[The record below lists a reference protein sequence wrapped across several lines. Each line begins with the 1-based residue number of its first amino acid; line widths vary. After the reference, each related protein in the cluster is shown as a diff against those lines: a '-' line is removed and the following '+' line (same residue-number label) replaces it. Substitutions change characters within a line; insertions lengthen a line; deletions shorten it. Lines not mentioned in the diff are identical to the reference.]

1 MIKSL
6 HFGSEFSM
14 LRRFEVENYRC
25 FSEKLVFDLTSRD
38 YSFNQNLVYNGI
50 VNKAIIY
57 GKNGIG
63 KSALGFAL
71 FDIISHLTDNN
82 CLQKKNYRNLEHL
95 GQPVVFR
102 YFFKFGN
109 DDIVYEYIKLDQYD
123 LRKETLT
130 LNGKELVRFDYFS
143 QSETERFVDSTLK
156 GSLNIDL
163 PDNKLSV
170 LKYIY
175 RNTPTNSSPP
185 ITKLIHFCENMLWY
199 RCLSEG
205 NSHMGFTTRI
215 FELTEMIRE
224 NNKLEE
230 FQYFLKQN
238 GLDYQLGFEKEN
250 DGYILY
256 AYYRNGECTEKA
268 PFLSLASTGTQA
280 LLLYFAWNVAA
291 FPKISFLFIDAFD
304 AFFHYESAELIVQ
317 LLNEQSGFQS
327 VLTTHNTYLM
337 QNRLT
342 RPDCCFLM
350 TKNKITNL
358 YDSTDREIREAHNLE
373 KMYINGAFTG

>member
-1 MIKSL
+1 
-6 HFGSEFSM
+6 M

-63 KSALGFAL
+63 KSVLGFAL
-71 FDIISHLTDNN
+71 FDIISHLTDNK

-95 GQPVVFR
+95 DQPVVFR

-123 LRKETLT
+123 LRKETLK

-175 RNTPTNSSPP
+175 RNTPTNSSSPV
-185 ITKLIHFCENMLWY
+185 TKLIHFCENMLWY
-199 RCLSEG
+199 RSLSEG
-205 NSHMGFTTRI
+205 NSHMGFTTRN

-238 GLDYQLGFEKEN
+238 GLD
-250 DGYILY
+250 
-256 AYYRNGECTEKA
+256 
-268 PFLSLASTGTQA
+268 
-280 LLLYFAWNVAA
+280 
-291 FPKISFLFIDAFD
+291 
-304 AFFHYESAELIVQ
+304 
-317 LLNEQSGFQS
+317 
-327 VLTTHNTYLM
+327 
-337 QNRLT
+337 
-342 RPDCCFLM
+342 
-350 TKNKITNL
+350 
-358 YDSTDREIREAHNLE
+358 
-373 KMYINGAFTG
+373 

>member
-1 MIKSL
+1 
-6 HFGSEFSM
+6 
-14 LRRFEVENYRC
+14 
-25 FSEKLVFDLTSRD
+25 
-38 YSFNQNLVYNGI
+38 
-50 VNKAIIY
+50 
-57 GKNGIG
+57 
-63 KSALGFAL
+63 
-71 FDIISHLTDNN
+71 
-82 CLQKKNYRNLEHL
+82 
-95 GQPVVFR
+95 
-102 YFFKFGN
+102 
-109 DDIVYEYIKLDQYD
+109 
-123 LRKETLT
+123 
-130 LNGKELVRFDYFS
+130 
-143 QSETERFVDSTLK
+143 
-156 GSLNIDL
+156 
-163 PDNKLSV
+163 
-170 LKYIY
+170 
-175 RNTPTNSSPP
+175 
-185 ITKLIHFCENMLWY
+185 
-199 RCLSEG
+199 
-205 NSHMGFTTRI
+205 
-215 FELTEMIRE
+215 MIRG

-256 AYYRNGECTEKA
+256 AYYRNGERTEKA

-280 LLLYFAWNVAA
+280 LLLYFAWSVAA
-291 FPKISFLFIDAFD
+291 FPKISFLFIDEFD

>member
-63 KSALGFAL
+63 KSVLGFAL
-71 FDIISHLTDNN
+71 FDIISHLTDNK

-95 GQPVVFR
+95 DQPVVFR

-123 LRKETLT
+123 LRKETLK

-156 GSLNIDL
+156 GSLNL
-163 PDNKLSV
+163 
-170 LKYIY
+170 
-175 RNTPTNSSPP
+175 
-185 ITKLIHFCENMLWY
+185 
-199 RCLSEG
+199 
-205 NSHMGFTTRI
+205 
-215 FELTEMIRE
+215 
-224 NNKLEE
+224 
-230 FQYFLKQN
+230 
-238 GLDYQLGFEKEN
+238 
-250 DGYILY
+250 
-256 AYYRNGECTEKA
+256 
-268 PFLSLASTGTQA
+268 
-280 LLLYFAWNVAA
+280 
-291 FPKISFLFIDAFD
+291 
-304 AFFHYESAELIVQ
+304 
-317 LLNEQSGFQS
+317 
-327 VLTTHNTYLM
+327 
-337 QNRLT
+337 
-342 RPDCCFLM
+342 
-350 TKNKITNL
+350 
-358 YDSTDREIREAHNLE
+358 
-373 KMYINGAFTG
+373 